1 MYINEINQ
9 QVESWNNQNKCD
21 FSWEFSAP
29 LFLNKLNT
37 VQPENTSAVQVML
50 IWQGQLLYEGGLN
63 YNQFGLVTSTNTS
76 TDNFE
81 LYFLLPSYL
90 DENNY
95 NEIKGHPVDES
106 RSIQLERLLSC
117 LRGDGSVNNA
127 LLDLCNTFDGKYK
140 LTRWNVFAVS
150 ENFLDNNYIGFRVQI
165 SLQKL
170 NI

>member
-1 MYINEINQ
+1 MYISELQNQVTTWNE
-9 QVESWNNQNKCD
+9 QNKCG

-29 LFLNKLNT
+29 LFLNKINT
-37 VQPENTSAVQVML
+37 VQVENTSAVQVML

-76 TDNFE
+76 SDNFE

-106 RSIQLERLLSC
+106 RSIELERLLSC
-117 LRGDGSVNNA
+117 LRGDNTNSGA
-127 LLDLCNTFDGKYK
+127 MLDLCNTFDGKYK
-140 LTRWNVFAVS
+140 LSKWNVFAVN

-170 NI
+170 NL

>member
-1 MYINEINQ
+1 MYIDLLNNQ
-9 QVESWNNQNKCD
+9 VDSWNNQNKCGFD
-21 FSWEFSAP
+21 WEFSAP
-29 LFLNKLNT
+29 LFLNKINT
-37 VQPENTSAVQVML
+37 VQVENTSAVQVML

-63 YNQFGLVTSTNTS
+63 YNQFGLITSTNTS
-76 TDNFE
+76 SDNFE
-81 LYFLLPSYL
+81 LYFLLPSHL

-106 RSIQLERLLSC
+106 RSIELERLLSC
-117 LRGDGSVNNA
+117 LRGDGTGNGA
-127 LLDLCNTFDGKYK
+127 MLDLCNTFDGKYK
-140 LTRWNVFAVS
+140 LTRWNVFAVN

>member
-1 MYINEINQ
+1 MYISELNQ
-9 QVESWNNQNKCD
+9 QVESWNNQNKCG
-21 FSWEFSAP
+21 FNWEFSSP
-29 LFLNKLNT
+29 LFTNKINT
-37 VQPENTSAVQVML
+37 VQVENTDAVQVML
-50 IWQGQLLYEGGLN
+50 IWQGQLLYEGGLS

-76 TDNFE
+76 SDNFE
-81 LYFLLPSYL
+81 LYFLLPSYI

-117 LRGDGSVNNA
+117 LRGDGSVSGA
-127 LLDLCNTFDGKYK
+127 MLDLCNQFDGKYK
-140 LTRWNVFAVS
+140 LTRWNVFAVN

>member
-1 MYINEINQ
+1 MYINLLNN
-9 QVESWNNQNKCD
+9 QVEAWNTQNKCD

-37 VQPENTSAVQVML
+37 VQVENTSAVQVML
-50 IWQGQLLYEGGLN
+50 VWQGQLLYEGGLN

-90 DENNY
+90 DLNNY
-95 NEIKGHPVDES
+95 NEIKDHPVDES
-106 RSIQLERLLSC
+106 RSIELERLLEC
-117 LRGDGSVNNA
+117 LRGGCTGNNA
-127 LLDLCNTFDGKYK
+127 MLDLCSTFDGKYK
-140 LTRWNVFAVS
+140 LTRWNVYAVN
-150 ENFLDNNYIGFRVQI
+150 ENILDNNYIGFRVQI